1 MRPALKRVL
10 VANRGEIAVRIIRAC
25 RTLGLETVAVY
36 SEADRG
42 SLATTLADRAVC
54 IGPPRAAESYLN
66 APAIIACALG
76 TRADAVHPGYGFLA
90 ENADFAAACADAGLV
105 FVGPSPAVIR
115 AMGDKLR
122 AREVAAAVGVPV
134 VPGSRGTLDSLADAE
149 EAGRRLGYPLLL
161 KAAAGGGGRGMRVIR
176 AAAEGAEAFAA
187 AGAEAHAA
195 FGDGRLY
202 AERLLERVRHV
213 EVQVL
218 GDRDGRCLAL
228 GERDCSIQRRQQKLL
243 EEAPSPAVTPEVR
256 RAMSEAA
263 VALARHIRYE
273 GAGTVEF
280 VLEPGGGRFH
290 FIEMNTR
297 IQVEHP
303 VTEMLTGVDLVAQ
316 QLRIAAGEPLHLTE
330 GDVNLAGHA
339 LECRINAESHDDG
352 FRPSPGIIRGWTPPP
367 AAPHLRIDT
376 HVCDGAAIP
385 PFYDSLVAKVIVHGA
400 DRAVA
405 TERMRRALDELRVDG
420 VRTTIPLHRR
430 ILEHP
435 DFIASR
441 VHTRWVEEELLAR

>member
-1 MRPALKRVL
+1 SSLEELHLEIGEFKLVVRKRGGRPDDQIAGGAARELSPAAARPEPLPTASPAGRPSPRVQ
-10 VANRGEIAVRIIRAC
+10 RDGMIEVRAPMVGTFYRAPAP
-25 RTLGLETVAVY
+25 G
-36 SEADRG
+36 
-42 SLATTLADRAVC
+42 
-54 IGPPRAAESYLN
+54 AAESYLSG
-66 APAIIACALG
+66 PSILACALG

-176 AAAEGAEAFAA
+176 VVAELAEAFAA

-228 GERDCSIQRRQQKLL
+228 GERDCSIQRRRQKLL
-243 EEAPSPAVTPEVR
+243 EEAPSPAVTPDVR

-263 VALARHIRYE
+263 VALTRHIRYE

-280 VLEPGGGRFH
+280 VLEPEGGRFH

-303 VTEMLTGVDLVAQ
+303 VTEMLTGVDL
-316 QLRIAAGEPLHLTE
+316 
-330 GDVNLAGHA
+330 
-339 LECRINAESHDDG
+339 
-352 FRPSPGIIRGWTPPP
+352 
-367 AAPHLRIDT
+367 
-376 HVCDGAAIP
+376 
-385 PFYDSLVAKVIVHGA
+385 
-400 DRAVA
+400 
-405 TERMRRALDELRVDG
+405 
-420 VRTTIPLHRR
+420 
-430 ILEHP
+430 
-435 DFIASR
+435 
-441 VHTRWVEEELLAR
+441 